1 MRILTVLA
9 TVAAAGLIAAG
20 CGGDDDDVSEEDFQA
35 AVTEACDNAAEDL
48 QGLTGQLSEI
58 ATDPEAAEGFVQ
70 DELIPLF
77 DSLQEDLAEIDP
89 PSDQADDYDRLL
101 ELAQEQRDIVADD
114 PAALFDPESDVSQD
128 LEENTEE
135 ADELASSLGLPE
147 NCGEP
152 GGGASGATGE
162 QGA

>member
-1 MRILTVLA
+1 MRFLRVLA

-35 AVTEACDNAAEDL
+35 AVTEACDSAGEELA
-48 QGLTGQLSEI
+48 GLTGQLAEL
-58 ATDPEAAEGFVQ
+58 ATDPDAAQGFVE

-77 DSLQEDLAEIDP
+77 DSLQEDLAEIDAP
-89 PSDQADDYDRLL
+89 ADQADDYDRLL
-101 ELAQEQRDIVADD
+101 QLAQEQRDIVADD
-114 PAALFDPESDVSQD
+114 PAGLFDPDSETAAD
-128 LEENTEE
+128 LEENTAE
-135 ADELASSLGLPE
+135 ADELASSLGLPA

-162 QGA
+162 QGG